1 MLDIVSC
8 PGKLVAAPI
17 CVAWFHAPSEDS
29 VGAVAVIKRVD
40 GMLMAVMAL
49 FQKLSASVPAL
60 ARQLFVARPS

>member
-1 MLDIVSC
+1 MFDKVSC